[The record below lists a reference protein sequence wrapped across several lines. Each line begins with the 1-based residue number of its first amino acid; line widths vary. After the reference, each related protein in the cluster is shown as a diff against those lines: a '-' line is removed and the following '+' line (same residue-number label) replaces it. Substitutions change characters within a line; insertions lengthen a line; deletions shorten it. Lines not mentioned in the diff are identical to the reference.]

1 MPNPPLGQ
9 FQIQPT
15 VTYVDRPEISE
26 TFADSCA
33 RVSVEGFNAK
43 LEFIVTR
50 MDDPKPP
57 APPTGKAMTTCRL
70 VLPLPGVL
78 ALHAKLTQII
88 NALQAQ
94 GVLSQIAQFPEQSP
108 GKPN

>member
-1 MPNPPLGQ
+1 MPNPPLAQ
-9 FQIQPT
+9 HPVQPNL
-15 VTYVDRPEISE
+15 TYVDRPEISE

-57 APPTGKAMTTCRL
+57 APLTGKALTTCRL

-78 ALHAKLTQII
+78 DLHAKLTQII
-88 NALQAQ
+88 GALQAQ
-94 GVLSQIAQFPEQSP
+94 GALKPVAQFPQQTP